1 MHQQA
6 VGTRAQDAASTHA
19 PAGSST
25 PSSTEAMLRCAS
37 LHKRYGERVAVDD
50 VSFAI
55 APGECYGLLG
65 PNGAGKTTTIS
76 MLCGLVPPDEGE
88 VWVDGHAG
96 GTLEAKEAVGY
107 VPQDLALYP
116 DLSAVENL
124 SFFGQ
129 LYGLRGAELNARI
142 TETLGLV
149 GLADRGKDHIGTYS
163 GGMKRRANM
172 AAGLLHR
179 PKLLVLDEPTVGV
192 DPQSRNAILETVG
205 RLGIA
210 VLYTTHYME
219 EAAKLCDRVGII
231 DDGHLIAEGTAEQ
244 LIRAH
249 GGNDRVHLACE
260 PADLDTLAE
269 ACRIVE
275 GVHGVHEVEGHLEL
289 TTQDGPAVLPALVGV
304 ATRHG
309 VELTGVEVRS
319 PNLEDVFLSLT
330 GKELRD

>member
-6 VGTRAQDAASTHA
+6 VGTRVLDTASTHA
-19 PAGSST
+19 PAGSTS
-25 PSSTEAMLRCAS
+25 PSMLRCAG
-37 LHKRYGERVAVDD
+37 LRKLYGERVAVDD
-50 VSFAI
+50 VSFSI
-55 APGECYGLLG
+55 EPGECYGLLG

-76 MLCGLVPPDEGE
+76 MLCGLVPPDAGE

-129 LYGLRGAELNARI
+129 LYGLAGAELKARI
-142 TETLGLV
+142 TATLELV
-149 GLADRGKDHIGTYS
+149 GLADRGKDHISTYS

-219 EAAKLCDRVGII
+219 EAAKLCDRIGII
-231 DDGHLIAEGTAEQ
+231 DDGHLIAEGTAPE

-249 GGNDRVHLACE
+249 GGSDKVHLAAE
-260 PADLDTLAE
+260 GADLDALAV
-269 ACRIVE
+269 AYRGVE
-275 GVHGVHEVEGHLEL
+275 GVQGVREIDGDIEL
-289 TTQDGPAVLPALVGV
+289 MTPHGPAVLPALVAV

>member
-1 MHQQA
+1 MRQA
-6 VGTRAQDAASTHA
+6 VGSGGTAAT
-19 PAGSST
+19 PPGS
-25 PSSTEAMLRCAS
+25 PAMLRCEG
-37 LHKRYGERVAVDD
+37 LRKRYGDRLAVDG
-50 VSFAI
+50 VSFSVARR
-55 APGECYGLLG
+55 ECYGLLG

-76 MLCGLVPPDEGE
+76 MLCGLTSCDEGE
-88 VWVDGHAG
+88 VTVDGFAA
-96 GTLEAKEAVGY
+96 GTLEAKAAIGY

-124 SFFGQ
+124 TFFGQ
-129 LYGLRGAELNARI
+129 LYGLAGKQLQVRI
-142 TETLGLV
+142 GETLELV
-149 GLADRGKDHIGTYS
+149 GLADRGKDRIGTYS

-219 EAAKLCDRVGII
+219 EAAKLCDRIGII
-231 DDGHLIAEGTAEQ
+231 DDGRLIAEGTADS
-244 LIRAH
+244 LI
-249 GGNDRVHLACE
+249 
-260 PADLDTLAE
+260 
-269 ACRIVE
+269 
-275 GVHGVHEVEGHLEL
+275 GVHGGRDKVHLSCDGADLVPLARACRDLDGIHDVHMVDGTLEL
-289 TTQDGPAVLPALVGV
+289 TTDHGPAVLPAVV
-304 ATRHG
+304 ALAARMD
-309 VELTGVEVRS
+309 VDLTGVEVRS

>member
-1 MHQQA
+1 MHE
-6 VGTRAQDAASTHA
+6 
-19 PAGSST
+19 PAGST
-25 PSSTEAMLRCAS
+25 TSSMLRCAG
-37 LHKRYGERVAVDD
+37 LRKRYGERVAVDD
-50 VSFAI
+50 VSFSI
-55 APGECYGLLG
+55 EPGERYGLLG

-76 MLCGLVPPDEGE
+76 MLCGLVPPDAGE

-129 LYGLRGAELNARI
+129 LYGLAGAELKARI
-142 TETLGLV
+142 TATLELV
-149 GLADRGKDHIGTYS
+149 GLADRGKDHISTYS

-219 EAAKLCDRVGII
+219 EAAKLCDRIGII
-231 DDGHLIAEGTAEQ
+231 DDGHLIAEGTAQE

-249 GGNDRVHLACE
+249 GGSDKVHLAAE
-260 PADLDTLAE
+260 GADLDALAE
-269 ACRIVE
+269 AYRGVE
-275 GVHGVHEVEGHLEL
+275 GVQGVREIDGKIEL
-289 TTQDGPAVLPALVGV
+289 TTPHGPAVLPALVGV